1 MTSNK
6 KDSENITS
14 SDIKYILDVNQKAI
28 EIYIEVEKQN
38 EEIIEMLNNL
48 DEKFKD
54 NSEVLQLLKEHQQEI
69 KNLLSTEV
77 NIKNEQILD
86 KLKDL
91 LDLVKSIEKNDDSKN
106 IIRNIEEMDE
116 KLNKSSSKIESIDKN
131 IFKILVVLGSGGV
144 AILAKYFFL

>member
-1 MTSNK
+1 MVASK

-14 SDIKYILDVNQKAI
+14 SDLKYILDVNQKAI

-38 EEIIEMLNNL
+38 DDIIQILNNL
-48 DEKFKD
+48 EEKFKD
-54 NSEVLQLLKEHQQEI
+54 SSEVLELLKDHQQEI
-69 KNLLSTEV
+69 KNLLSNEV

-91 LDLVKSIEKNDDSKN
+91 LSLAKAIEKNSDSEN
-106 IIRNIEEMDE
+106 IIKN
-116 KLNKSSSKIESIDKN
+116 IESIDDKITKSSTKIDNVDKN

-144 AILAKYFFL
+144 ALIAKYLFL

>member
-1 MTSNK
+1 MVASK

-14 SDIKYILDVNQKAI
+14 SDLKYILDVNQKAI
-28 EIYIEVEKQN
+28 EIYIEVEKQH
-38 EEIIEMLNNL
+38 EEIIELLNNL

-54 NSEVLQLLKEHQQEI
+54 SSEVLELLKDHQQEI
-69 KNLLSTEV
+69 KNLLSNEV

-91 LDLVKSIEKNDDSKN
+91 LSLAKAIEKNSDSEN
-106 IIRNIEEMDE
+106 IIKN
-116 KLNKSSSKIESIDKN
+116 IESIDDKITKSSTKIDNVDKN

-144 AILAKYFFL
+144 ALIAKYLFL